1 MFFWHNLLGIWLSDN
16 LAWKNNKKKGLF
28 VETAPFNMV

>member
-1 MFFWHNLLGIWLSDN
+1 MFFWHNLSGIRLTGFWLG
-16 LAWKNNKKKGLF
+16 KNSKKKGLF